1 MTENFNPVFEQ
12 SSQGIIMYIFIMLS
26 LPQKSSQ
33 QIYRKGS
40 KTGASQDIRAVKEVF
55 DEYDFQTILKSKD
68 ISRNDRGCQKSSK
81 LHLPVLCGLVLD
93 LSSPVVTA
101 YSRSSESAHAWRSL
115 SAERKS
121 SQDWEDI
128 IYGF

>member
-1 MTENFNPVFEQ
+1 
-12 SSQGIIMYIFIMLS
+12 MLS